1 MTSNSEMTAA
11 RRLSIRIRPIRPRDA
26 DLIREGFEQLSARSR
41 YQRFLGG
48 KPHLTSAELRYFTTV
63 DHHDHEAL
71 VAVSRLTGR
80 GMGVAR
86 YVRHADD
93 PDSADLAVT
102 VADEWQGCGVG
113 IRLVTRLAERARCE
127 GVSRFTALMFSDNR
141 AARSLLRH
149 LPGEA
154 RVLEYDAG
162 TVSYEVSLTET
173 VTARRRSWQPAR
185 HAVAD
190 WAGAA

>member
-11 RRLSIRIRPIRPRDA
+11 RRLSIRIRPIRPGDA

-48 KPHLTSAELRYFTTV
+48 KHHLTATELRYLTAV

-80 GMGVAR
+80 GIGVAR

-93 PDSADLAVT
+93 SDSADLAVT
-102 VADEWQGCGVG
+102 VADRWQGCGVG
-113 IRLVTRLAERARCE
+113 GRLVTRLAERARRE
-127 GVSRFTALMFSDNR
+127 GVERFTALMFADNR

-162 TVSYEVSLTET
+162 TVSYEVSLTAT
-173 VTARRRSWQPAR
+173 ATARRRSWQPVRPALTGC
-185 HAVAD
+185 
-190 WAGAA
+190 AGAA